1 MFNQCILVGR
11 LTKDPEVRTLDDG
24 RNVTEITLALQKS
37 FKNSETGL
45 YDTDFINCTV
55 WQVLAVNLQE
65 FCKKGTVI
73 GIKARLGQRKLY
85 LDESKERY
93 YNVPEVIAEKIHYI
107 SSK

>member
-11 LTKDPEVRTLDDG
+11 LTKDPEVRILDDG
-24 RNVTEITLALQKS
+24 RSVTEITLALQKS

-73 GIKARLGQRKLY
+73 GIKARLSQRKLY
-85 LDESKERY
+85 LDEAKERY
-93 YNVPEVIAEKIHYI
+93 HNVPEVVAEKIHYI